1 MSPERKAEFYH
12 RRAEELQ
19 KSVDELQEIAAREVM
34 LNVAAKY
41 ERIAANM
48 ETFLANPDSPAV
60 YLL

>member
-12 RRAEELQ
+12 RRAQELQ
-19 KSVDELQEIAAREVM
+19 KSVNELQELAAREVM

-41 ERIAANM
+41 ERIACNI
-48 ETFLANPDSPAV
+48 EVFLATPGSPAI